1 MSDIPHTFNTF
12 QNKDDVLIRNILIGT
27 LHSMRDRISWDN
39 TVNSENDKVDV
50 PIYFTVAGSERF
62 LSDIFL
68 NQYKIETETIAETVY
83 NKYPRAHVS
92 MEGISIQ
99 EEFLTNKFTRA
110 NHLKQTPDGELIQYN
125 AEFQD
130 IPLKIDMSVK
140 VHLDSII
147 DIFKCWSSIM
157 QNLYSNVHYYVD
169 SNGIK
174 VPCYFKIPDSINKE
188 RPLDFGFSDKKE
200 ITVTFDIEV
209 QASYPLFKDET
220 SIFAGDRMENIL
232 YTVETIPTYSTP
244 SRQPS
249 EESGDSG
256 ETKNT
261 RGLTYK
267 VSRDTWPSG
276 NNKGNF
282 YPEPEE

>member
-27 LHSMRDRISWDN
+27 LHSMRDRITWNN
-39 TVNSENDKVDV
+39 TINSENDKVDV

-110 NHLKQTPDGELIQYN
+110 NHLKQTEDGELIQFN
-125 AEFQD
+125 SEFQD
-130 IPLKIDMSVK
+130 IPVKIDMQVK
-140 VHLDSII
+140 VYVDSII
-147 DIFKCWSSIM
+147 DIFKCWNSIM
-157 QNLYSNVHYYVD
+157 KNMYSNVHYYID
-169 SNGIK
+169 TNGIK
-174 VPCYFKIPDSINKE
+174 IPCYFKIPESINKE

-200 ITVTFDIEV
+200 IIVTFDIEV
-209 QASYPLFKDET
+209 QASYPLFKEET
-220 SIFAGDRMENIL
+220 SMFAGDRIEKIM
-232 YTVETIPTYSTP
+232 YSI
-244 SRQPS
+244 
-249 EESGDSG
+249 

-261 RGLTYK
+261 NLTPDRENGDFKDSGGVEYK
-267 VSRDTWPSG
+267 VSINTWPTG

-282 YPEPEE
+282 YPDSEKQD